1 MSSNE
6 IETNDLNASQLA
18 QQGPR
23 QGDIGRHHANP
34 VIIERRKW
42 SSQENKI
49 VMERYLFSEPK
60 IRGYRKGMVSLW
72 LQKGMLWLSE
82 ERLVDTIRRNS
93 RQTKLEIEELE
104 RKVTGSGN
112 VIVEETR
119 RVEVLPDHVEKNV
132 RKFLPEIGTAKLAD
146 SLDEEEIAI
155 VIEIADG
162 IERGRKEK

>member
-1 MSSNE
+1 
-6 IETNDLNASQLA
+6 
-18 QQGPR
+18 
-23 QGDIGRHHANP
+23 
-34 VIIERRKW
+34 
-42 SSQENKI
+42 
-49 VMERYLFSEPK
+49 MECYLFSEPK

-119 RVEVLPDHVEKNV
+119 RVEVLPDHVEKDV